1 MGHAGAEPLNAELVQ
16 LFMEAGLLQFGR
28 FQDSSGT
35 RPFLTNLD
43 YLPAYPDILKQVA
56 AETRLHLD
64 GLAVQRLVATP
75 EAVPFGVALALET
88 GISLVYSRGQGKEAV
103 YDLAGAYNIGHAS
116 VLLVN
121 TTETLLF
128 LGGFIAGARRVGLDI
143 HTAVAIFD
151 PGTAAP
157 KADITARA
165 IINLPDA
172 LEILAAQGEL
182 PIQQASTVR
191 AWIAEQRA
199 AATPRPGAARP

>member
-1 MGHAGAEPLNAELVQ
+1 LNTELVQ

-43 YLPAYPDILKQVA
+43 YLPAYPDILKQVV

-151 PGTAAP
+151 PGTTVP
-157 KADITARA
+157 DITARA

-182 PIQQASTVR
+182 PIQQALTVR

-199 AATPRPGAARP
+199 AATPHPGAVRP

>member
-1 MGHAGAEPLNAELVQ
+1 MNTELVQ

-43 YLPAYPDILKQVA
+43 YLPAYPDILKQVV

-151 PGTAAP
+151 PGTTVP
-157 KADITARA
+157 DITARA

-182 PIQQASTVR
+182 PIQQALTVR

-199 AATPRPGAARP
+199 AATPHPGAVRP

>member
-1 MGHAGAEPLNAELVQ
+1 MGHAGAEPLNAELVR
-16 LFMEAGLLQFGR
+16 LFIEAGLLQFGR
-28 FQDSSGT
+28 FQTPSGT
-35 RPFLTNLD
+35 RPFLVNLD
-43 YLPAYPDILKQVA
+43 YLPAYPDILKQIA
-56 AETRLHLD
+56 AEARSYLD
-64 GLAVQRLVATP
+64 ALTVHRLVATAD
-75 EAVPFGVALALET
+75 AVPFGVALALET

-121 TTETLLF
+121 ATETLLS
-128 LGGFIAGARRVGLDI
+128 LDGFIAGARRVGLDI

-151 PGTAAP
+151 PGTTAP
-157 KADITARA
+157 KADVTARA
-165 IINLPDA
+165 MINLPAA

-199 AATPRPGAARP
+199 AATPHPGAAKP

>member
-1 MGHAGAEPLNAELVQ
+1 MNAELVQ

-43 YLPAYPDILKQVA
+43 YLPAYPDILKQVV

-151 PGTAAP
+151 PGTTVP
-157 KADITARA
+157 DITARA

-182 PIQQASTVR
+182 PIQQALTVR

-199 AATPRPGAARP
+199 AATPHPGAVRP